1 MRWRLS
7 VKLALGLALGLAI
20 VFGMVSYWGRRVYRT
35 TLEETNTAS
44 ADRMSEVIKRG
55 TRHSML
61 QNDREDLYFTI
72 RSMGAQPGIKRIRIY
87 NQEGRISF
95 STDPAEVDHM
105 VDKTAEACYG
115 CHAQSAPLTRLA
127 RPDRRRFFNDPA
139 SGRVLALINPIEND
153 SECSTAACHAHPVSQ
168 RVLGVLDI
176 QISMA
181 SADAH
186 VDDYARR
193 ELLLD
198 LIGMAA
204 LLVLCGVLVWAL
216 VQKPVQAL
224 MEGTRRFGAGELAYR
239 IPVSSTDEM
248 GTLADSFNRMGTEL
262 QAAREELST
271 FAQKLEQR
279 VEEKTAQVQQAM
291 ARMSEMERLVSLG
304 KLAAAVAHEIN
315 NPLAGVL
322 TYAKLLARHMDRAE
336 QRRAAAADAG
346 SVEGAAGDSGQSAEE
361 REWLAIIES
370 ETRRCGTLVKNLLTF
385 ARQVPMQVAE
395 TDINALLER
404 LDSSH
409 RIAHLVHSNMSLK
422 DMLRFIFRDYGLEAA
437 GKSKSELLLALGDFL
452 LRLDQKGGNAVLI
465 IDEAQNLRAWQLE
478 EIRLL
483 SNIETAKRKL
493 IQIVLV
499 GQPELLHLIN
509 STELRQ
515 FKQRI
520 SLHFHLKPL
529 TQEETIAYI
538 EHRIQMTG
546 YPGKKLFEDGA
557 LEEIYKFSEGIP
569 RLVNALCDRAL
580 VKACVSN
587 QHKIDKK
594 LIRQV
599 I

>member
-1 MRWRLS
+1 MYLNY
-7 VKLALGLALGLAI
+7 
-20 VFGMVSYWGRRVYRT
+20 FGFKEHPFNVT
-35 TLEETNTAS
+35 P
-44 ADRMSEVIKRG
+44 DPKF
-55 TRHSML
+55 
-61 QNDREDLYFTI
+61 LYFGE
-72 RSMGAQPGIKRIRIY
+72 SYQ
-87 NQEGRISF
+87 
-95 STDPAEVDHM
+95 
-105 VDKTAEACYG
+105 
-115 CHAQSAPLTRLA
+115 
-127 RPDRRRFFNDPA
+127 
-139 SGRVLALINPIEND
+139 
-153 SECSTAACHAHPVSQ
+153 
-168 RVLGVLDI
+168 
-176 QISMA
+176 
-181 SADAH
+181 DA
-186 VDDYARR
+186 
-193 ELLLD
+193 
-198 LIGMAA
+198 
-204 LLVLCGVLVWAL
+204 
-216 VQKPVQAL
+216 
-224 MEGTRRFGAGELAYR
+224 LAYL
-239 IPVSSTDEM
+239 IY
-248 GTLADSFNRMGTEL
+248 GIRMRKG
-262 QAAREELST
+262 
-271 FAQKLEQR
+271 F
-279 VEEKTAQVQQAM
+279 V
-291 ARMSEMERLVSLG
+291 
-304 KLAAAVAHEIN
+304 
-315 NPLAGVL
+315 VL
-322 TYAKLLARHMDRAE
+322 TGEIGIGKTT
-336 QRRAAAADAG
+336 
-346 SVEGAAGDSGQSAEE
+346 V
-361 REWLAIIES
+361 
-370 ETRRCGTLVKNLLTF
+370 
-385 ARQVPMQVAE
+385 
-395 TDINALLER
+395 INALLER